1 MSHLTNRAD
10 KHCAQIYF
18 CGRLGAS
25 LALRAL
31 LIPAG
36 LCFVFEVS
44 LECALLG
51 ANQRNFYSFYLKKQH
66 INPIGV
72 VFCSIV
78 DLFIK

>member
-1 MSHLTNRAD
+1 MNHLTNRAD

-36 LCFVFEVS
+36 LCFVFEMSSV
-44 LECALLG
+44 CALHG
-51 ANQRNFYSFYLKKQH
+51 AKKLS
-66 INPIGV
+66 NRDKNKGPV
-72 VFCSIV
+72 
-78 DLFIK
+78 